1 MQSTVKESLLGDIG
15 EQNRLVRCQDLEVTK
30 EFELM
35 KASLACVLAVI
46 VCTCVVPAW
55 TQQHVHEQWIEIKSP
70 HFRVLTDAR
79 EKQGRDL
86 ALQFEQMRAVF
97 SQLLFN
103 GKEIQSP
110 PVQII
115 AMENEQRLIEYA
127 LLMDQDQPF
136 AGNILDSGNL
146 ITDADNE
153 PPTGVELGPESGLKT
168 IRKYG

>member
-1 MQSTVKESLLGDIG
+1 DRVKRFSHELTRIKNYSRGNLCLTMVKINQYTKGVEFFWQSYIE
-15 EQNRLVRCQDLEVTK
+15 EQNRLVRCQGLEVTK

-97 SQLLFN
+97 SQLL
-103 GKEIQSP
+103 
-110 PVQII
+110 
-115 AMENEQRLIEYA
+115 
-127 LLMDQDQPF
+127 
-136 AGNILDSGNL
+136 
-146 ITDADNE
+146 
-153 PPTGVELGPESGLKT
+153 
-168 IRKYG
+168 